1 VLSEPKYFIT
11 DDHLSASALYR
22 LKLFQREA
30 QERAS
35 REYRSLEVSLS
46 VRSAFL
52 RERQRT
58 EACMIN
64 FRTFCLGAI
73 RIALTAIGIFA
84 QAVIHAPYA
93 YASNETATKPW
104 SAPVGHRQPRAID
117 IPGSV
122 SATSQI
128 IDQEDAN
135 IDRKIKG
142 VCRGC

>member
-1 VLSEPKYFIT
+1 VLSEPEYFIT
-11 DDHLSASALYR
+11 DDHLSASALS
-22 LKLFQREA
+22 LEAFQREA

-35 REYRSLEVSLS
+35 REYRGLEVSLS

-58 EACMIN
+58 EACMIG
-64 FRTFCLGAI
+64 FRKFGLGAI

-93 YASNETATKPW
+93 YASDETATKPW

-122 SATSQI
+122 SAMSQI

>member
-1 VLSEPKYFIT
+1 VPSAPEYFIT
-11 DDHLSASALYR
+11 DDHLSASALSLEAFR
-22 LKLFQREA
+22 REA

-35 REYRSLEVSLS
+35 REYRGLQVSLS

-64 FRTFCLGAI
+64 FRKFGLGAI

-122 SATSQI
+122 SAMSQI